1 MYNDY
6 AIIYTIVLTEKE
18 VIMNKILFKDLEQYF
33 NQEIEIQGFV
43 DKIRDL
49 QYVQFVILR
58 DSSAKIQMT
67 VEKNEDN
74 KELNEIISS
83 LTKESTVLAKGVV
96 YQQEKVKLRGMEFI
110 PQYLEITS
118 KSEEELPIDILD
130 YNNKSNQELRL
141 DNRFLDLRVQKNYL
155 IFKGQTL
162 AEMSMREYWIAN
174 NFIEIHSPKILG
186 TASESG
192 AEVFSLDYFGK
203 KVYLA
208 QSPQFYKQMAM
219 AAGFNNV
226 FEIGPVFRAE
236 NSHTAY
242 HATEFT
248 SVDIEMSW
256 IKSHH
261 DVMDAE
267 EAKIKQVMKRLYQ
280 DMNEEYKEVFGKDI
294 QVPNYDFPRIPFFEA
309 KKIIQENYKYIGE
322 KEFDFDRREEELIC
336 IYAKKKLGAEFVF
349 ITEYPFAARPFY
361 HMLDEETK
369 LTKSFDL
376 LYKGIEITTGAQRE
390 HRIDVLKAQAIE
402 KGMSLEP
409 IDFYLNFFRYGMP
422 PHGGYGFGLTRFLM
436 RLFEVDSIRDVTFLY
451 RGPNRVNP

>member
-1 MYNDY
+1 MG
-6 AIIYTIVLTEKE
+6 
-18 VIMNKILFKDLEQYF
+18 KILFRDLEKYY
-33 NQEIEIQGFV
+33 NKEIEIQGFV

-67 VEKNEDN
+67 IEKNDQN
-74 KELNEIISS
+74 KDLNDIISTI
-83 LTKESTVLAKGVV
+83 TKESTVLVKGIV

-110 PQYLEITS
+110 PSSVEITS
-118 KSEEELPIDILD
+118 RSEEELPIDILD
-130 YNNKSNQELRL
+130 YNNKSKQDLRL
-141 DNRFLDLRVQKNYL
+141 DNRFLDLRLDKNYL

-162 AEMSMREYWIAN
+162 AEMAMREYWIAN

-248 SVDIEMSW
+248 SVDMEMSW

-261 DVMDAE
+261 EVMDAE
-267 EAKIKQVMKRLYQ
+267 EEKIKKVLKRLF
-280 DMNEEYKEVFGKDI
+280 DELNNEFKIMFKKDI
-294 QVPNYDFPRIPFFEA
+294 EVPNYSFPRIPFYDA
-309 KKIIQENYKYIGE
+309 KKIIFENYKYTGE
-322 KEFDFDRREEELIC
+322 KEYDFDRKEEELIGL
-336 IYAKKKLGAEFVF
+336 YVKKNFKSDFVF
-349 ITEYPFAARPFY
+349 IIDYPFAARPFY
-361 HMLDEETK
+361 HMLDKETN

-390 HRIDVLKAQAIE
+390 HRIEILKSQALE
-402 KGMSLEP
+402 KEMSLES
-409 IDFYLNFFRYGMP
+409 IDFYLNFFRFGMP

-436 RLFEVDSIRDVTFLY
+436 RLFDVESIRDVTFLY

>member
-1 MYNDY
+1 M
-6 AIIYTIVLTEKE
+6 TKKE
-18 VIMNKILFKDLEQYF
+18 VIMNKILFKDLENYF
-33 NQEIEIQGFV
+33 EKEIEIQGFV

-49 QYVQFVILR
+49 QYVQFIILR
-58 DSSAKIQMT
+58 DSSDKVQLT
-67 VEKNEDN
+67 VEKNDDN
-74 KELNEIISS
+74 KDLNSIIST
-83 LTKESTVLAKGVV
+83 LTKESTVLAKGILHK
-96 YQQEKVKLRGMEFI
+96 QDKVKLRGMEFI
-110 PQYLEITS
+110 PSLLEITS

-130 YNNKSNQELRL
+130 YNNKSKQDLRL
-141 DNRFLDLRVQKNYL
+141 DNRFLDLRLDKNYL

-162 AEMSMREYWIAN
+162 AEMAMREYWIKN

-256 IKSHH
+256 IKSYHE
-261 DVMDAE
+261 VMDAE
-267 EAKIKQVMKRLYQ
+267 EAKLKQVMLKLYEGI
-280 DMNEEYKEVFGKDI
+280 NEEYKTIFKNEI
-294 QVPNYDFPRIPFFEA
+294 EVPNYDFPRIPFYEA
-309 KKIIQENYKYIGE
+309 KKIIQENYKYNGE
-322 KEFDFDRREEELIC
+322 KEFDFDRKEEELIGL
-336 IYAKKKLGAEFVF
+336 YAKKKLNSDFVF
-349 ITEYPFAARPFY
+349 IIDYPFAARPFY
-361 HMLDEETK
+361 HMLDPVTK
-369 LTKSFDL
+369 LTYSFDL

-390 HRIDVLKAQAIE
+390 HRIEVLKSQALE
-402 KGMSLEP
+402 KEMSLESL
-409 IDFYLNFFRYGMP
+409 DFYFNFFRFGMP

-436 RLFEVDSIRDVTFLY
+436 RFFDVESIRDVTFLY

>member
-1 MYNDY
+1 M
-6 AIIYTIVLTEKE
+6 T
-18 VIMNKILFKDLEQYF
+18 KILFKDLENYF
-33 NQEIEIQGFV
+33 DQEIEIQGFV

-58 DSSAKIQMT
+58 DSSSKVQMT
-67 VEKNEDN
+67 VEKSDNN
-74 KELNEIISS
+74 KEINDIISS
-83 LTKESTVLAKGVV
+83 LTKESTILAKGIV
-96 YQQEKVKLRGMEFI
+96 YKQEKVKLRGMEFI
-110 PQYLEITS
+110 PSKIEITS

-130 YNNKSNQELRL
+130 YTNKSNQELRL
-141 DNRFLDLRVQKNYL
+141 DNRFLDLRLDKNYL

-162 AEMSMREYWIAN
+162 AEMAMREYWISN

-256 IKSHH
+256 IKSYHE
-261 DVMDAE
+261 VMDAE
-267 EAKIKQVMKRLYQ
+267 ETKIKHVMQRLFN
-280 DMNEEYKEVFGKDI
+280 DLNEEYKEMYKKDI
-294 QVPNYDFPRIPFFEA
+294 EVPNYSFPRIPFYEA
-309 KKIIQENYKYIGE
+309 KKIIQENYKYFGE
-322 KEFDFDRREEELIC
+322 KEHDFDRREEELIC
-336 IYAKKKLGAEFVF
+336 LYVKKNQGADFVF
-349 ITEYPFAARPFY
+349 IIDYPFAARPFY
-361 HMLDEETK
+361 HMLDSETK
-369 LTKSFDL
+369 LTYSFDL

-390 HRIDVLKAQAIE
+390 HRIEVLKSQALE
-402 KGMSLEP
+402 KNMSLESL
-409 IDFYLNFFRYGMP
+409 DFYFNFFRYGMP

-436 RLFEVDSIRDVTFLY
+436 RFFDVESIRDVTFLY

>member
-1 MYNDY
+1 MS
-6 AIIYTIVLTEKE
+6 K
-18 VIMNKILFKDLEQYF
+18 IMFKDLEQYY

-58 DSSAKIQMT
+58 DSSAKVQMT
-67 VEKNEDN
+67 IEKNEEN
-74 KELNEIISS
+74 KALNEIVSS
-83 LTKESTVLAKGVV
+83 LTKESTVLAKGTIF
-96 YQQEKVKLRGMEFI
+96 QQEKVKLRGMEFI
-110 PQYLEITS
+110 PNEILITS
-118 KSEEELPIDILD
+118 RSEEELPIDILD
-130 YNNKSNQELRL
+130 YNNKSKQDLRL
-141 DNRFLDLRVQKNYL
+141 DNRFLDLRVDKNFL

-162 AEMSMREYWIAN
+162 AEMAMRDYWIN
-174 NFIEIHSPKILG
+174 HDFIEIHSPKILG
-186 TASESG
+186 TASETG
-192 AEVFSLDYFGK
+192 AEVFELEYFGK

-248 SVDIEMSW
+248 SVDCEISW
-256 IKSHH
+256 IKDHH
-261 DVMDAE
+261 EVMDLE
-267 EAKIKQVMKRLYQ
+267 EEKLLEVMKRLK
-280 DMNEEYKEVFGKDI
+280 DDIGEEFKTIFKKEI
-294 QVPNYDFPRIPFFEA
+294 QIPTKAFPRIPFLEA
-309 KKIIQENYKYIGE
+309 KQIIQNQYKYFGE
-322 KEFDFDRREEELIC
+322 KSYDFDRREEELIC
-336 IYAKKKLGAEFVF
+336 LYAKKNLDSDFVF
-349 ITEYPFAARPFY
+349 IIDYPFEARPFY

-390 HRIDVLKAQAIE
+390 HRIDVLKKQALE
-402 KGMSLEP
+402 KEMSLESL
-409 IDFYLNFFRYGMP
+409 DFYLNFFKFGMP

-451 RGPNRVNP
+451 RGPNRVMP